1 MFDVAVRPGGDN
13 WRFLPAV
20 LLCVLSAL
28 GAVGCG
34 GETVVVPPTTTDG
47 EELFMLRAMGGEPGC
62 VTCHSLAAGS
72 TIVGPSLAGIADRA
86 AGRVGGLDAPSYLE
100 QSIVDPDA
108 FVVDGFESGKM
119 PGVWGDV
126 LSADQIDAL
135 VQYLLELP

>member
-1 MFDVAVRPGGDN
+1 MADVEARPGGDS
-13 WRFLPAV
+13 WWFLPAV

-28 GAVGCG
+28 GVVGCG

-108 FVVDGFESGKM
+108 FVVEGFESGKM
-119 PGVWGDV
+119 PGVWGEV
-126 LSADQIDAL
+126 LSAEQIDAL